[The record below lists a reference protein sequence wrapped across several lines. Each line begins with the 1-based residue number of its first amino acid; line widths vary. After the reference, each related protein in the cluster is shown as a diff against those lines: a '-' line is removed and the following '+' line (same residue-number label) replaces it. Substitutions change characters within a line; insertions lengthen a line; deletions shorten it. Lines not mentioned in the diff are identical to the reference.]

1 MTEEEIKALQDELEV
16 TKGELAGLKA
26 ERESLAGKLESG
38 NSKIAELEAAVAER
52 DNRLSALNES
62 LSQLN
67 GSLSR
72 TVSSYK
78 TLVLKSNPGILE
90 ELITGN
96 TVEAIDQ
103 SVENANALIGRV
115 RQGLEEEVSRIRI
128 PAGAP
133 THPRS
138 PPARQ
143 HRRCADARDAR
154 GGAPCA

>member
-26 ERESLAGKLESG
+26 EKETLAGKLESG
-38 NSKIAELEAAVAER
+38 NSKITELEAVVAER
-52 DNRLSALNES
+52 DERLGALNES

-67 GSLSR
+67 TSLSR
-72 TVSSYK
+72 AVSSYK
-78 TLVLKSNPGILE
+78 AMVVKSNPGILE

-133 THPRS
+133 QRTLPDLSALSPREKIQY
-138 PPARQ
+138 AI
-143 HRRCADARDAR
+143 
-154 GGAPCA
+154 GGKR